1 MSFGH
6 PRLHSDVQTSKDYIQ
21 CGLISNIGLDK
32 TILIS
37 KNIWLNHLQSH
48 SDLGSWGGACGI
60 CVLPQL
66 RVNAAL

>member
-1 MSFGH
+1 MSFGQ
-6 PRLHSDVQTSKDYIQ
+6 PRLHNEVQTSMDYIQ
-21 CGLISNIGLDK
+21 CGLISKIGLDK

-37 KNIWLNHLQSH
+37 KNTWLNGSQSD
-48 SDLGSWGGACGI
+48 SDLGSWGGASGI